1 MWWNDFWPAPW
12 MFFGSMMMFLFM
24 IVCIVA
30 MLFVMRMG
38 VINRAAAET
47 GPAGVGFGFGSLS
60 KGFSATQT
68 ADRPKAF
75 EEYRQE
81 TLRRLDQ
88 EQKEFEAFVGHLRS
102 AKGKAEFDQF
112 MAERRAQASQTR
124 LRSLRP

>member
-12 MFFGSMMMFLFM
+12 MFFGSMMVFLCM
-24 IVCIVA
+24 IVCMVA
-30 MLFVMRMG
+30 MLFMMRMG
-38 VINRAAAET
+38 AMHRSAAET
-47 GPAGVGFGFGSLS
+47 GPAGAGFGFASLS
-60 KGFSATQT
+60 KGFSASQT

-102 AKGKAEFDQF
+102 AKD
-112 MAERRAQASQTR
+112 MAERRAQASQT
-124 LRSLRP
+124 